1 MEEEGFGGERERGG
15 EEEAPLPSPLSPHP
29 SHACILLLL
38 SELSRHNLKLSPQG
52 RKKLLCL
59 LLERVVVFERE
70 GGRLSDEEDS
80 CNS

>member
-1 MEEEGFGGERERGG
+1 MEEEGFGGERGG
-15 EEEAPLPSPLSPHP
+15 ERRRLLEGSPLSPHP